1 VWNSPSICVYDWSEW
16 KQFLIVS
23 IWPKARRIRA
33 EFRESPQKI
42 AAKLPSKTKLFLMH
56 LDLSIMSPFVS
67 DAREFTDPFSKRN
80 IRVLNCLPLDIRK
93 RTIQSHCRDLGLPSV
108 TPSTTGP
115 DDELLLVKTNLNSGG
130 SREQWLSPDQRVQFN
145 LAATATRMK
154 GPEDYFVSRRADLSA
169 NAWNDPGL
177 VVERYIKNPLNRF
190 FRVYAAIDAIVISE
204 AHTDAPV
211 KRMTGPIRRQNHFLW
226 RQAGQIHGDATAAN
240 LPPRLLQT
248 AGTFLHRIHLDYGA
262 IDIVESETGD
272 FYIVDLNKTPHWGDE
287 KQPGMI
293 EHLRSGFSKAIQD

>member
-1 VWNSPSICVYDWSEW
+1 MWNSPSICVYDWSEW
-16 KQFLIVS
+16 KHFLIVS
-23 IWPKARRIRA
+23 IWPKARRIHA
-33 EFRESPQKI
+33 EFRESPKKI
-42 AAKLPSKTKLFLMH
+42 AAKLPSKTKLLLMH
-56 LDLSIMSPFVS
+56 LDLSVMSPFVS

-115 DDELLLVKTNLNSGG
+115 DNELLLVKTNLNSGG

-145 LAATATRMK
+145 LAAPATRMK
-154 GPEDYFVSRRADLSA
+154 GPEDYYVSRRADLPPDV
-169 NAWNDPGL
+169 WNDPGL
-177 VVERYIKNPLNRF
+177 VVERFIQNPLNRF

-204 AHTDAPV
+204 AFTDAPV

-226 RQAGQIHGDATAAN
+226 RQADQIQGDAAAAK
-240 LPPRLLQT
+240 LPARLLQT
-248 AGTFLHRIHLDYGA
+248 AGTFLHRLHLDYGA
-262 IDIVESETGD
+262 IDIVESETGE
-272 FYIVDLNKTPHWGDE
+272 FFIVDLNKTPHWGDE